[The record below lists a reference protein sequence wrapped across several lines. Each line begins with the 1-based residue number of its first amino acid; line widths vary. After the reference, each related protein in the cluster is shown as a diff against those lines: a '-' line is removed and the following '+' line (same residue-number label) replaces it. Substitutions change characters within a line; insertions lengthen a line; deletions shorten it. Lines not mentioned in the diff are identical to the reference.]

1 VLESHQLPLLHAR
14 ENEFSA
20 REAKR
25 TLGSRQSRASA
36 RARAYNPRTMRLEP
50 DEIEKALALLE
61 RAVLAQPGLA
71 AEFEASRREYFLQ
84 GEPPPKDEETPRALR
99 RHREWFL
106 LERPSNVLGG
116 APVEWVLHRLED
128 IDVEELS
135 EDALRALLASRCSV
149 FQVTGVAEGEGVWVR
164 DLAAMGEYPLSEP
177 EGSRALSADDVLVG
191 RLFAI
196 GESLY
201 RVSPAAGVFRS
212 SKLLRALLADFESL
226 RQARRG
232 VLRLTQAELEGMF
245 WRRIDPVRSD
255 AVGAARGALLAGGV
269 DSARI
274 EQIFAD
280 LRRSPFDASLV
291 VHGVDDVLASVLESL
306 AFDTRMDLDVARR
319 VLLDAWVELS
329 APTESDTTESEER
342 NDRVQDARAA
352 IEAFDAGRRAGKD
365 LETLFRELE
374 RDLELESETYDPDA
388 IDGAPAPDFPGVVGA
403 MIEEF
408 LWELGRT
415 RGEAESV
422 EASVVRAFGEFGADY
437 GVFENL
443 TGRELLLFASVWLP
457 ERRMLKSAEDVRRML
472 RALREFC
479 AWSQENQDVALLD
492 AYEKT
497 IPPMER
503 ALARLVEAQ
512 RWCRNDGGQPST
524 LYEIASLDGPRPTFS
539 DARGDRFEADI
550 EPRLAAALEVG
561 DRLRARRVD
570 GGRLDVFCC
579 YPSQS
584 ASIAR

>member
-1 VLESHQLPLLHAR
+1 
-14 ENEFSA
+14 
-20 REAKR
+20 
-25 TLGSRQSRASA
+25 
-36 RARAYNPRTMRLEP
+36 MRLEP
-50 DEIEKALALLE
+50 DEIDKALSALE
-61 RAVLAQPGLA
+61 RAVLAQAGVA
-71 AEFEASRREYFLQ
+71 AEFEVSRREYFLA
-84 GEPPPKDEETPRALR
+84 GEPPASDEEAPRAFR

-116 APVEWVLHRLED
+116 APVEWVLHGLED
-128 IDVEELS
+128 IEAAELH

-177 EGSRALSADDVLVG
+177 EGSRALSADDVIVG

-201 RVSPAAGVFRS
+201 RVSSAAGVFRS
-212 SKLLRALLADFESL
+212 GKLLRALLADFESL

-245 WRRIDPVRSD
+245 WRRIEPVRSD
-255 AVGAARGALLAGGV
+255 AVGTARAALAAGGV
-269 DSARI
+269 DSGRI

-291 VHGVDDVLASVLESL
+291 VYGVDDVLASVLESL
-306 AFDTRMDLDVARR
+306 AFDTRMNLGIARR
-319 VLLDAWVELS
+319 VLLDAWAELAAPSSTEAS
-329 APTESDTTESEER
+329 ASEGREER
-342 NDRVQDARAA
+342 VHDARAA

-415 RGEAESV
+415 RGEAQSREVSL
-422 EASVVRAFGEFGADY
+422 VRAFGEFGADY

-443 TGRELLLFASVWLP
+443 SGRELLVFAAVWLP
-457 ERRMLKSAEDVRRML
+457 ERRMLKSAEEVRRML

-479 AWSQENQDVALLD
+479 AWSQENHGVALLD
-492 AYEKT
+492 GYEKT

-512 RWCRNDGGQPST
+512 RWCRNDGGGPST

-539 DARGDRFEADI
+539 DARGESFEADI

-561 DRLRARRVD
+561 DRLRARRVE
-570 GGRLDVFCC
+570 GGRLEVFCC
-579 YPSQS
+579 YPAQS